1 MIISRGAARGGFGV
15 MRAMTHVDGTPVRR
29 FAWLFEVP
37 SRSERTMRMES
48 LIARIRL
55 LILVVN
61 SLLLVFLLDTSHMHM
76 DAAWAIMAFSFAYGV
91 PLVAFESY
99 RRWRLFQMSMATTLL
114 DSIGIAA
121 FIGATGG
128 SHSPFYPL
136 YLLSAAAVAMRFE
149 LKQAVMTC
157 LAYAFTYAVAYFV
170 TWDGSADEMGNLLLQ
185 LAYMLFIAVGVGQL
199 AREENARARQI
210 DEVERLNAENARLLS
225 RNVRAAR
232 IDKLTGLLNRGFLEK
247 AALREV
253 RHAKA
258 SDGYLS
264 VLFLDLD
271 HLKRVNDRLGHDAG
285 DRVLRQAATA
295 LRQRLRPQDAI
306 GRYGGDEF
314 VVVLPNVTRE
324 TAYDRG
330 EALLGAV
337 EVVNAGLPE
346 DLQIGLSIGVATFPF
361 DAQDYHTLVKVAD
374 QSMYLAKNEGGNAI
388 RTANDLRLYL
398 EEMPRRA

>member
-1 MIISRGAARGGFGV
+1 
-15 MRAMTHVDGTPVRR
+15 MRPVRPVDGTAVRR

-55 LILVVN
+55 LILVIN
-61 SLLLVFLLDTSHMHM
+61 SLLLVFLLDTSRMHM
-76 DAAWAIMAFSFAYGV
+76 DVAWGTMAFSFLYGI
-91 PLVAFESY
+91 PLVLLEPF
-99 RRWRLFQMSMATTLL
+99 RRWRLFQTSMATTLL

-128 SHSPFYPL
+128 SQSPFFPL

-157 LAYAFTYAVAYFV
+157 LVYAFTYAIAYFV
-170 TWDGSADEMGNLLLQ
+170 TWNGSADEMGQ
-185 LAYMLFIAVGVGQL
+185 LVMHVAYMLLIGVGVGQL
-199 AREENARARQI
+199 AREENARAQQV
-210 DEVERLNAENARLLS
+210 EQVERLNAENARLLS

-247 AALREV
+247 SAQREL
-253 RHAKA
+253 RHAKTA
-258 SDGYLS
+258 AGYLS
-264 VLFLDLD
+264 VLFCDMD
-271 HLKRVNDRLGHDAG
+271 HLKRVNDKLGHDAG

-295 LRQRLRPQDAI
+295 LRQRTRPQDVI

-324 TAYDRG
+324 TAYDRA

-337 EVVNAGLPE
+337 EVVNAGLPDE
-346 DLQIGLSIGVATFPF
+346 FQIGLSIGIATYPF
-361 DAQDYHTLVKVAD
+361 DAQDYPTLVKVAD
-374 QSMYLAKNEGGNAI
+374 QAMYLAKREGGNAV
-388 RTANDLRLYL
+388 RTSNDLRLYW